1 MAKKPNAV
9 VVTEHFTIPQSLED
23 AGFQWGR
30 TGVQQGSI
38 AKYIMDQVPGLGDP
52 DVEEQLPKEQKD
64 RLKVGLMNHYGENI
78 KSCRYYVI
86 ADNNAI
92 EKSETEWNEYQGEK
106 RRLDVHVAFG
116 MDLST
121 LTYLRE
127 NEKDWYKLVQELKT
141 DFNKYFSN
149 SCREIVA
156 KAKRIFAEKH
166 NLKRERASTL
176 TFSIREKKVL
186 DDLLQK
192 CITADRV
199 GNDSSA
205 NVALTKKR
213 IAAYFAVTA

>member
-9 VVTEHFTIPQSLED
+9 VAEHFTIPQSLED

-52 DVEEQLPKEQKD
+52 NVEEQLPKEQKD

-78 KSCRYYVI
+78 KPCRYYVI
-86 ADNNAI
+86 ADNHPV
-92 EKSETEWNEYQGEK
+92 EKPETEWNEYQGEK

-116 MDLST
+116 MDQSA

-141 DFNKYFSN
+141 DFSKYFSN
-149 SCREIVA
+149 SCREIVS
-156 KAKRIFAEKH
+156 KAKKIFAEKH
-166 NLKRERASTL
+166 GLKRERALTL
-176 TFSIREKKVL
+176 VFSAREKKVME
-186 DDLLQK
+186 DLLQK
-192 CITADRV
+192 CITANSKGTDPTA
-199 GNDSSA
+199 D
-205 NVALTKKR
+205 VALTKKR
-213 IAAYFAVTA
+213 ITAYFAVTA